1 MIPPDTCLI
10 GVDLGGTRMRA
21 GRVSASGL
29 EARVETRVPAQAD
42 ADTVLTHLYALIDRV
57 WTPAVTAIGVG
68 VPSVVDLARG
78 IVYDVQNIPSWQEV
92 PLRDLLQNRYAMPVY
107 LNNDA
112 NCFALGEHYFGQAR
126 DWPTFI
132 GLVIGTGFAGGVM
145 IDGRLFTGMHCGA
158 GEFGT
163 MPYRDG
169 IFEHY
174 CSGQLFLRQ
183 HQTPGEVLYH
193 RALQGDAAAR
203 AAFEELGYHLG
214 QALLSILYAYD
225 IPRFVL
231 GGSVSQAYP
240 LFAETLWTV
249 LHTFAYRQTRE
260 AIALRLSHQ
269 TDAGLLGAAA
279 LALVAAAND

>member
-1 MIPPDTCLI
+1 MMSPDTCLI

-21 GRVSASGL
+21 GRVSAAGL
-29 EARVETRVPAQAD
+29 VARVEDRVPAQAD
-42 ADTVLTHLYALIDRV
+42 RDTVLDHLCTLIDRV
-57 WTPAVTAIGVG
+57 WTPVVSAIGVG
-68 VPSVVDLARG
+68 VPSVVDIERG

-92 PLRDLLQNRYAMPVY
+92 PLRDLLMARYGVPVY

-112 NCFALGEHYFGQAR
+112 NCFALGEHYFGEAR

-145 IDGRLFTGMHCGA
+145 IDGRLFTGMYCGA

-174 CSGQLFLRQ
+174 CSGQFFLRQ
-183 HQTPGEVLYH
+183 YQTPGEVLYR
-193 RALQGDAAAR
+193 RALEGEAEAR
-203 AAFEELGYHLG
+203 AAFETLGYHLG

-240 LFAETLWTV
+240 LFAEALWSV
-249 LHTFAYRQTRE
+249 LRTFAYRQTRE
-260 AIALRLSHQ
+260 ALVLRLSHQ
-269 TDAGLLGAAA
+269 PDAGLLGAAA
-279 LALVAAAND
+279 LALAAPVGD